1 VFILGD
7 KIMAEVTA
15 DRLVATYVKIRDKR
29 SLLQQEYEK
38 EDNRLKEQLDLV
50 TNKLLDICRE
60 TGADGMKT
68 PAGTVSRSVST
79 RYWTSDWSAMYD
91 FIREHDAV
99 HLLEQRIHQGNLK
112 SFLTENEGAVPKGL
126 NSDSKYTIRVTRAR

>member
-15 DRLVATYVKIRDKR
+15 DRLVATYVKIRDRR

-68 PAGTVSRSVST
+68 SAGTVSRSVST

-112 SFLTENEGAVPKGL
+112 SFLTENEGVVPKGL

>member
-1 VFILGD
+1 
-7 KIMAEVTA
+7 MAEVTA

-68 PAGTVSRSVST
+68 SAGTVSRSVST

-91 FIREHDAV
+91 FIREHDAI

-112 SFLTENEGAVPKGL
+112 AFLTENEGVVPKGL

>member
-1 VFILGD
+1 
-7 KIMAEVTA
+7 MAEVTA

-68 PAGTVSRSVST
+68 SAGTVSRSVST

-112 SFLTENEGAVPKGL
+112 AFLTENEGVVPKGL
-126 NSDSKYTIRVTRAR
+126 NSDSRYTIRVTRAR

>member
-1 VFILGD
+1 
-7 KIMAEVTA
+7 MAEVTA

-38 EDNRLKEQLDLV
+38 EDNRLKEQLNLV

-68 PAGTVSRSVST
+68 SAGTVSRSVST

-112 SFLTENEGAVPKGL
+112 AFLTENEGIVPKGL

>member
-1 VFILGD
+1 
-7 KIMAEVTA
+7 MAEVTA

-68 PAGTVSRSVST
+68 SAGTVSRSVST

-112 SFLTENEGAVPKGL
+112 AFLTENEGVVPKGL

>member
-1 VFILGD
+1 
-7 KIMAEVTA
+7 MAEVTA

-68 PAGTVSRSVST
+68 SAGTVSRSVST

-91 FIREHDAV
+91 VIREHDAI

-112 SFLTENEGAVPKGL
+112 SFLTENEGVVPKGL

>member
-1 VFILGD
+1 
-7 KIMAEVTA
+7 MAEVTA

-68 PAGTVSRSVST
+68 SAGTVSRSVST

-112 SFLTENEGAVPKGL
+112 AFLTENEGIVPKGL

>member
-1 VFILGD
+1 
-7 KIMAEVTA
+7 MAEVTA

-68 PAGTVSRSVST
+68 SAGTVSRSVST

-112 SFLTENEGAVPKGL
+112 SFLAENEGVVPKGL

>member
-1 VFILGD
+1 
-7 KIMAEVTA
+7 MAEVTA
-15 DRLVATYVKIRDKR
+15 DRLVATYVKIRDRR

-68 PAGTVSRSVST
+68 SAGTVSRSVST

-112 SFLTENEGAVPKGL
+112 AFLTENEGVVPKGL